1 MTAILAL
8 CWVDGGE
15 ADVVEA
21 DGQRA
26 VVLSTRA
33 AAPGQPLTARVAM
46 ASAAQVRLKVQGC
59 KREADGRFRIQG
71 RWLDL
76 TRAMRDEIVTMARKL
91 G

>member
-8 CWVDGGE
+8 SWVDGGE
-15 ADVVEA
+15 AEVLET
-21 DGQRA
+21 DGQRV

-33 AAPGQPLTARVAM
+33 AAPGQPLTARAAM
-46 ASAAQVRLKVQGC
+46 ASAAQVRVKVQGC
-59 KREADGRFRIQG
+59 KREADGRFRIHG

-76 TRAMRDEIVTMARKL
+76 TRAMRDEIVTLARTS